1 MHALS
6 ECYIHDKIMWQL
18 FFYMYIIS
26 RLFPRLNI
34 RCFSCS
40 LAELFL
46 APCAPLLSLESKPV
60 PAADSTS
67 RLPSDFLLGWI
78 TTSVVLFTHPE
89 GVTGGCIGCN
99 VVMCACYFAEKSLC
113 TSSFCCVSVS
123 YLLCVYHAQFDSLN
137 MDM

>member
-1 MHALS
+1 MHALN

-34 RCFSCS
+34 RCFRGS
-40 LAELFL
+40 LAELYL
-46 APCAPLLSLESKPV
+46 ASCAHLLSLESKSV
-60 PAADSTS
+60 PAVVSTS

-78 TTSVVLFTHPE
+78 TTNAVLFTHL
-89 GVTGGCIGCN
+89 GGGGSGGCIGYN

-113 TSSFCCVSVS
+113 TS
-123 YLLCVYHAQFDSLN
+123 
-137 MDM
+137 